1 MRLNIRVILNQRCSG
16 PSIARFLFLAALAA
30 FLKISS
36 FCLTPLLSCCTF
48 HLPLACFYL
57 PGQRFIVSLQDF
69 KPVTYWQTASNCLQS
84 RQGSQTIQLVP
95 PDLEGSTRNFGE
107 NAWPILATPEVR
119 PAASFQN
126 GGLGR
131 DFPKMELLVHCYQ
144 GFINTFY

>member
-84 RQGSQTIQLVP
+84 RQGSQTFTT
-95 PDLEGSTRNFGE
+95 GSTGFRGKYSEFWRERMAYFGH
-107 NAWPILATPEVR
+107 T
-119 PAASFQN
+119 
-126 GGLGR
+126 
-131 DFPKMELLVHCYQ
+131 
-144 GFINTFY
+144 

>member
-1 MRLNIRVILNQRCSG
+1 LLRAVHRKIFVSCGFGRLSKNLFILLDTTSELLY
-16 PSIARFLFLAALAA
+16 F
-30 FLKISS
+30 SS
-36 FCLTPLLSCCTF
+36 A
-48 HLPLACFYL
+48 LACFYL

-95 PDLEGSTRNFGE
+95 LDFEGSTRNFGE

-119 PAASFQN
+119 PTGTFQN

-131 DFPKMELLVHCYQ
+131 YFPIMELLVHCYQ
-144 GFINTFY
+144 GFINNFY